1 MSKIKGFYNNGNTC
15 YMNASLQMFF
25 HNNDFCK
32 LIILNREKSD
42 KLLLL
47 ANMIK
52 DYYTTSDIAINPN
65 EIKTIFNNK
74 MFSSSEQQDAG
85 EFIIYF
91 LDILHDEL
99 KDNLNMLF
107 EVKIETSVKCKFL
120 KCLKVSQTIEK
131 NNYLLL
137 PIINNS
143 DHLDDCYK
151 QYKLYEKLEN
161 DNMYYCNNCKDKRI
175 ASKRVNIT
183 DWSKHLIIILKRFHN
198 DGHKIT
204 KNNNIIEIPL
214 EWRHDYV
221 LKSAI
226 IHIGNMNSGH
236 YIYITKENDSWFL
249 CDDTKVVEIKD
260 VNKLLNHGYIFYYMK
275 KIE

>member
-1 MSKIKGFYNNGNTC
+1 MSTIKGFYNNGNTC

-65 EIKTIFNNK
+65 GIKTIFNNK

-107 EVKIETSVKCKFL
+107 EIKTETSVKCKYL

-137 PIINNS
+137 PIVDNC

-183 DWSKHLIIILKRFHN
+183 DWSKHLIIILKRFNN
-198 DGHKIT
+198 DGRNII
-204 KNNNIIEIPL
+204 KNNNMIEIPL
-214 EWRHDYV
+214 TWRHDYV

-226 IHIGNMNSGH
+226 IHIGNMNGGH
-236 YIYITKENDSWFL
+236 YIYITRNLENNSWFL
-249 CDDTKVVEIKD
+249 CDDTNVLEITD
-260 VNKLLNHGYIFYYMK
+260 VDKLLNHGYIYYYMK
-275 KIE
+275 L